1 MSLYSRESDPSK
13 PPQLSDPSSEEL
25 LAQLSINPTPEQ
37 LKEIIKRLHADN
49 KALHTLH
56 DQAVERGDEE
66 ADAYQGAWDDY
77 WEEREKNKEA
87 RGEKAELQGK
97 FDELQGNY
105 DSQAEEI
112 KKYKGLTATHFQRAK
127 DAELELA
134 TRDNELN
141 EALER
146 IALLERQGVQT
157 TDYAAIAQVQA
168 QEDVDMQM
176 NDVEMEDE

>member
-1 MSLYSRESDPSK
+1 MPLYSRDSDPSK
-13 PPQLSDPSSEEL
+13 PLRLSDPSPEEL
-25 LAQLSINPTPEQ
+25 LAQLSINPTLEQ

-66 ADAYQGAWDDY
+66 TDAYQ
-77 WEEREKNKEA
+77 EEREKKKEA
-87 RGEKAELQGK
+87 RREKAELQGK

-105 DSQAEEI
+105 DSQAEEL
-112 KKYKGLTATHFQRAK
+112 KKYKGLTATHFQRAQ

-134 TRDNELN
+134 TRDNELK
-141 EALER
+141 EARER
-146 IALLERQGVQT
+146 IVLLERQGVQT
-157 TDYAAIAQVQA
+157 TDHAAIAQVQA

-176 NDVEMEDE
+176 NHVEMDDE